1 MADNNNFQSTV
12 ESLFKGMD
20 SFLTTKTV
28 IGDAIHIGGGGM
40 GAKITPSAILVINK
54 NGTKL
59 VNVKNQDAITKILDM
74 IPDIAAKFTKKDGD
88 ECSEEELEHILNQEN
103 ENQE

>member
-1 MADNNNFQSTV
+1 
-12 ESLFKGMD
+12 
-20 SFLTTKTV
+20 
-28 IGDAIHIGGGGM
+28 M
-40 GAKITPSAILVINK
+40 GAKITPSAILAINK

-88 ECSEEELEHILNQEN
+88 ECSEEELEHILNQED